1 MANVPSRRPDE
12 PPTAPNRQPE
22 ASWCIVVGDH
32 DRRRELGG
40 RAVCE
45 AFHKRLEE
53 EDVGE
58 LIDALSRFRRDT
70 SVTGEVR
77 TTDGRRLGSAEG
89 FVLDWPRDPNPF
101 PVWPVV
107 MITTEVSARDVA
119 ASGVLED
126 IPRWIL
132 ERVLETG
139 KTPPAHEILGEDY
152 GYDDEGD

>member
-1 MANVPSRRPDE
+1 M
-12 PPTAPNRQPE
+12 
-22 ASWCIVVGDH
+22 
-32 DRRRELGG
+32 
-40 RAVCE
+40 CE

-89 FVLDWPRDPNPF
+89 FVPGWPRDPNPF

-126 IPRWIL
+126 IPRRVL